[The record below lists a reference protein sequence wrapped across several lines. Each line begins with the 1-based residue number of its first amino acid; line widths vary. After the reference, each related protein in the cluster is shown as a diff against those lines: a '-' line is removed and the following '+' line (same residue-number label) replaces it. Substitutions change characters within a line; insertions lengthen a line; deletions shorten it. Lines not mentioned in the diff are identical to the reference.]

1 MYKYLLTCLLILVSV
16 GFATAEVAPTAIVLT
31 STVVDQESYIKRYKK
46 IAMREM
52 ERSGVP
58 ASIKLAQGILESDAG
73 KSKLARSANNHFGIK
88 CGSRWNGEEYYKE
101 DDDYDDRGQLIKSC
115 FRQYRN
121 ADASFVAHSEFLR
134 DPAKSFRYGFLF
146 RLDPNDYR
154 AWAEGLR
161 RSGYA
166 TNPNYPKLLI
176 SLIERYN
183 LNQYDQS
190 SVVVEEPQAVIVPV
204 EELQRGILQTNDVSY
219 FINDAPISVGEVA
232 RQVDISVS
240 RLLEYNENLR
250 QENQQVESGDRVY
263 LQKKRNFYRGREA
276 YHTVEEGETLFDIA
290 QRYGL
295 RLDKLAKRN
304 RMQEN
309 GDPATGEKV
318 KLRGTKLRSAPRA
331 EGDVDETVPVVPTD
345 EEGRI
350 IVDDPTNGP
359 ATAPQP
365 TFPSTNPRPTP
376 TPPTTPPTNPTPN
389 YPSTNPTPSPTVPI
403 TTNPP
408 TNPSPNPTVP
418 ATGPPPNTP
427 TTNPTPTTP
436 VVDPPQT
443 NNPSVPS
450 TGTQE
455 YHSVS
460 AGETLYAISRRYGLT
475 VDGLKQLNGLTG
487 NNILIGQ
494 RLRIK

>member
-1 MYKYLLTCLLILVSV
+1 MIKYLFTSLLILGCL
-16 GFATAEVAPTAIVLT
+16 GFATAKDAAPEFVLT
-31 STVVDQESYIKRYKK
+31 SSIVDQEAYIKRYKK

-52 ERSGVP
+52 ERTGVP

-101 DDDYDDRGQLIKSC
+101 DDDYDDRGKLIKSC

-146 RLDPNDYR
+146 RLDPADYR

-166 TNPNYPKLLI
+166 TNPNYPRLLI
-176 SLIERYN
+176 TIIERYN

-190 SVVVEEPQAVIVPV
+190 SVVVEKPEVVTTPV
-204 EELQRGILQTNDVSY
+204 EDLQRGILRTNDVSY
-219 FINDAPISVGEVA
+219 FINDAPISVQEVA
-232 RQVDISVS
+232 RQVDVSVG

-250 QENQQVESGDRVY
+250 QENQEVPTGDRIY
-263 LQKKRNFYRGREA
+263 LQKKRRAYRGREA
-276 YHTVEEGETLFDIA
+276 YHVVEEGENLFDIA

-295 RLDKLAKRN
+295 RLDKLARRN
-304 RMQEN
+304 RMPEN

-318 KLRGTKLRSAPRA
+318 KLRGSKLREAPRP
-331 EGDVDETVPVVPTD
+331 EGAPDETLPTVPTD
-345 EEGRI
+345 GGGRL
-350 IVDDPTNGP
+350 IVDDPTDTPTTN
-359 ATAPQP
+359 PQP
-365 TFPSTNPRPTP
+365 T
-376 TPPTTPPTNPTPN
+376 
-389 YPSTNPTPSPTVPI
+389 YPSTNPQPNYPGNNPRPNTNVPPS
-403 TTNPP
+403 N
-408 TNPSPNPTVP
+408 PNPTTTYP
-418 ATGPPPNTP
+418 P
-427 TTNPTPTTP
+427 TTTQPIPPAVVPPRVANPPG
-436 VVDPPQT
+436 
-443 NNPSVPS
+443 PSN
-450 TGTQE
+450 GTREE

-475 VDGLKQLNGLTG
+475 VDALKQLNGLTG
-487 NNILIGQ
+487 NNISIGQ
-494 RLRIK
+494 RLRVR

>member
-1 MYKYLLTCLLILVSV
+1 MNKYLFTTLLILGYF
-16 GFATAEVAPTAIVLT
+16 GFATAETAAPEIVLT
-31 STVVDQESYIKRYKK
+31 SSIIDQEAYIKRYKK

-52 ERSGVP
+52 ERTGVP

-73 KSKLARSANNHFGIK
+73 RSKLARSANNHFGIK
-88 CGSRWNGEEYYKE
+88 CGSRWNGGEYYKE
-101 DDDYDDRGQLIKSC
+101 DDDYDDRGKLVKSC

-146 RLDPNDYR
+146 RLDPTDYR

-176 SLIERYN
+176 SLVERYN

-190 SVVVEEPQAVIVPV
+190 SVVVEEPEVVTVPV
-204 EELQRGILQTNDVSY
+204 EELQRGILRTNDVSY
-219 FINDAPISVGEVA
+219 FINDAPISVREVA
-232 RQVDISVS
+232 RQVDVSVG

-250 QENQQVESGDRVY
+250 QENQEVPSGDRIY
-263 LQKKRNFYRGREA
+263 LQKKRRSYRGREA
-276 YHTVEEGETLFDIA
+276 FHVVEEGENLFAIA

-295 RLDKLAKRN
+295 RLDKLARRN
-304 RMQEN
+304 RMPEN

-318 KLRGTKLRSAPRA
+318 KLRGSRLRTAPRP
-331 EGDVDETVPVVPTD
+331 EGAIDETLPPPPTIPTD
-345 EEGRI
+345 DNGRI
-350 IVDDPTNGP
+350 IVDDPTD
-359 ATAPQP
+359 
-365 TFPSTNPRPTP
+365 
-376 TPPTTPPTNPTPN
+376 TPPTTPRPTYPPNNPRPNTNVPPTNPG
-389 YPSTNPTPSPTVPI
+389 PT

-408 TNPSPNPTVP
+408 T
-418 ATGPPPNTP
+418 TP
-427 TTNPTPTTP
+427 RPIPP
-436 VVDPPQT
+436 VVIPPQVA
-443 NNPSVPS
+443 NPPGPS
-450 TGTQE
+450 NGTREE

-475 VDGLKQLNGLTG
+475 VDALKQLNGLTG
-487 NNILIGQ
+487 NNISIGQ
-494 RLRIK
+494 RIRVR

>member
-1 MYKYLLTCLLILVSV
+1 MIKYLFTSLLLIGSF
-16 GFATAEVAPTAIVLT
+16 GFVAAEVSAPEIVLT
-31 STVVDQESYIKRYKK
+31 SSVVDQEAYIKRYKK

-52 ERSGVP
+52 ERTGVP

-73 KSKLARSANNHFGIK
+73 RSKLARSANNHFGIK

-101 DDDYDDRGQLIKSC
+101 DDDYDDRGKLIKSC

-146 RLDPNDYR
+146 RLDPTDYR

-166 TNPNYPKLLI
+166 TNPNYPQLLI

-190 SVVVEEPQAVIVPV
+190 SVVVEEPEVVITPV
-204 EELQRGILQTNDVSY
+204 EELQRGILRTNDVSY
-219 FINDAPISVGEVA
+219 FINDAPISVREVA
-232 RQVDISVS
+232 RQVDVSVS

-250 QENQQVESGDRVY
+250 QENQEVPSGDRIY
-263 LQKKRNFYRGREA
+263 LQKKRKYYRGREA
-276 YHTVEEGETLFDIA
+276 YHVVEEGEDLFDIA

-295 RLDKLAKRN
+295 RLDKLARRN
-304 RMQEN
+304 RMPEN

-318 KLRGTKLRSAPRA
+318 KLRGSRLRTAPRP
-331 EGDVDETVPVVPTD
+331 EGVVDETLPPSPTVPTD
-345 EEGRI
+345 DNGRI
-350 IVDDPTNGP
+350 IVDDPTDQPNTRPTYPTTSPRPNTNVPPSNPNPPTTTTPRPIPPTVVPPRVADPTGP
-359 ATAPQP
+359 ATG
-365 TFPSTNPRPTP
+365 
-376 TPPTTPPTNPTPN
+376 
-389 YPSTNPTPSPTVPI
+389 
-403 TTNPP
+403 
-408 TNPSPNPTVP
+408 
-418 ATGPPPNTP
+418 TG
-427 TTNPTPTTP
+427 
-436 VVDPPQT
+436 
-443 NNPSVPS
+443 
-450 TGTQE
+450 QE

-475 VDGLKQLNGLTG
+475 VDALKKLNGLTG
-487 NNILIGQ
+487 NNISIGQ
-494 RLRIK
+494 RLRVR